1 MWHKLKNRIWK
12 WRGVLLT
19 APTVAGLALAAGS
32 AGWFQLLDWATL
44 DLFFRLR
51 PREPVDERIVIVTID
66 EPDITHVGQWPV
78 PDAVLARAL
87 NNLKEHQPRAIGLD
101 LYRDLPVAPGHQAL
115 VGVFKSTPNLI
126 GVEKAVGDSV
136 APPPTLKEL
145 GQVGLADLVLDAD
158 GKVRRGLLSV
168 REDSGETKLSLGATL
183 ALMYL
188 QAEGIAPQ
196 RADPKKTDLKLGQA
210 VFVPFAGNDGGYVG
224 ANAGGYQILLN
235 FRGPQTSFPTVS
247 LRDVLENRI
256 PPNLLR
262 DRIVLI
268 GATGQ
273 SLNDLFLT
281 PYSSSFAGSP
291 KRTPG
296 AVIHANL
303 TSQILSGALQGRP
316 FIRVW
321 DERAEWLWVLS
332 WSFTGAAGS
341 WAILEA
347 KLFKKNV
354 FLRWTFLGICIVL
367 VGSSLAAGSFAAFVL
382 SWWIPGVAPLVAFT
396 GSSIWI
402 AGYHSRELQRQSEK
416 KLAQFLE
423 AVPVGVTVVDATG
436 KVYYS
441 NRAAVRLLGKGIVPD
456 AKSEN
461 FAEVYQLYI
470 AGTEQLYPPE
480 KSPLVRALKGE
491 ASIAHDIE
499 IRQGDKII
507 SIESMGTPVRD
518 EFGNIAYAIAAFQ
531 DITERKKA
539 EADRDKLVED
549 MFSLNCD
556 LELALDAEEQL
567 TDAYGRFV
575 PHEFLHFL
583 GYESITEAK
592 LGDCVQMDMSILFS
606 DIRDFTTVSET
617 MTPEDNFKFINAY
630 LSRMEPAIAEHQG
643 FIDKYIGDAIM
654 ALFGGGADNAVK
666 AGIAMLN
673 LLAEYNTTRG
683 RPGRPLIQIGIGINT
698 GSLMLGTVG
707 GQSRMNGTVI
717 SDAVNLASRLEGLTK
732 NYGVSMLISHHTF
745 MALNNTGDYAIRLID
760 KVKVK
765 GKSEMVTVYEVF
777 DADPPEVK
785 EGKSVTR
792 TDFEEALLLYN
803 IKAFR
808 DAAQLFQHCLQVN
821 PGDRVA
827 QIYLERCQGFG
838 PTGGPE
844 NK

>member
-1 MWHKLKNRIWK
+1 
-12 WRGVLLT
+12 
-19 APTVAGLALAAGS
+19 LALAAGS

-66 EPDITHVGQWPV
+66 ESDITDVGKWPI

-87 NNLKEHQPRAIGLD
+87 NNLKQHQPRAIGLD
-101 LYRDLPVAPGHQAL
+101 LYRDLPVEPGNRAL
-115 VGVFKSTPNLI
+115 VEVFKSTPNLI
-126 GVEKAVGDSV
+126 GVEKAVGNSV

-145 GQVGLADLVLDAD
+145 GQVALADLLLDSD

-168 REDSGETKLSLGATL
+168 KEDSGETKLSLGATL

-188 QAEGIAPQ
+188 QAEGITLQMVGA
-196 RADPKKTDLKLGQA
+196 KKTDLKLGQA
-210 VFVPFAGNDGGYVG
+210 VFVPFSGNDGGYVG

-235 FRGPQTSFPTVS
+235 FRGARESFDTVS
-247 LRDVLENRI
+247 LTDVLEKRI
-256 PPNLLR
+256 PPDKLR

-273 SLNDLFLT
+273 SLNDFFLT

-291 KRTPG
+291 QRTPG

-321 DERAEWLWVLS
+321 HERAEWLWVLS
-332 WSFTGAAGS
+332 WSFIGAAGS

-367 VGSSLAAGSFAAFVL
+367 VGGSLALGSFVAFLL
-382 SWWIPGVAPLVAFT
+382 SWWIPGVAPLVAFA
-396 GSSIWI
+396 GSAIWI

-436 KVYYS
+436 KVCYS
-441 NRAAVRLLGKGIVPD
+441 NRAAVRLLGPGVVPD
-456 AKSEN
+456 AKSEKLS
-461 FAEVYQLYI
+461 EVYQLYI
-470 AGTEQLYPPE
+470 AGCDQLYPPD
-480 KSPLVRALKGE
+480 KSPLLRALKGE
-491 ASIAHDIE
+491 ASIANDIE

-507 SIESMGTPVRD
+507 SIESMGTPFRD
-518 EFGNIAYAIAAFQ
+518 EFGNIVYAIAAFQ

-549 MFSLNCD
+549 MFALNSD
-556 LELALDAEEQL
+556 LERALDAEKQL

-592 LGDCVQMDMSILFS
+592 LGDCVQLDMSILFS

-617 MTPEDNFKFINAY
+617 MTPEDNFKFINAF

-666 AGIAMLN
+666 AGIAMLHR
-673 LLAEYNTTRG
+673 LAEYNTTRG
-683 RPGRPLIQIGIGINT
+683 RRGRPPIKIGIGINT

-717 SDAVNLASRLEGLTK
+717 SDAVNLASRIEGLTK
-732 NYGVSMLISHHTF
+732 NYGVALLISHHTF
-745 MALNNTGDYAIRLID
+745 MALNNPGDYFIRLID

-777 DADPPEVK
+777 DADTPEVK
-785 EGKSVTR
+785 EGKSATR
-792 TDFEEALLLYN
+792 TDFEQALLLYH

-821 PGDRVA
+821 PRDRGA
-827 QIYLERCQGFG
+827 KIYLERCQGFG
-838 PTGGPE
+838 Q
-844 NK
+844 K